1 MIDTIIL
8 FLQLNQFR
16 ITKPYLF
23 EPDANELFK
32 MGVYGKAVNNPTSVE
47 WKEDYKPKMTL
58 FRRPCFGG
66 LRVEFSAPK
75 ILFNNNLDE
84 IEEKYFN
91 ELIEKLKVKLAI
103 RGVEVS
109 KNVLKNAKVSAF
121 HPSKNIELSG
131 YVSSTMV
138 IRDLAKVDLTKKLDL
153 TKTKFDVAGESLQY
167 YSNKHSLV
175 FYDKIADM
183 GKYSSRAI
191 DKENTYLQKSLFH
204 EIKEMR
210 RLTDIEVLKIEVRL
224 IGKRKIN
231 EVMAKIGAKQDPVFK
246 DIFKKDI
253 CQAILKDYW
262 QTIVLEK
269 NKFIFQNE
277 KSDKQEEFFDILSKS
292 RTRGSKPTHSLILWA
307 LQNFCYSE
315 GVPVCRQMFEDIFGS
330 KSWYSIT
337 PYLKEVNEI
346 SEIDFEKYKKSYVDD
361 IEQGLAD
368 FDAIKKEQFNNPDGL
383 IGQELTANLPCK

>member
-23 EPDANELFK
+23 VPDAKTFSNA
-32 MGVYGKAVNNPTSVE
+32 YGKAVNNPTSSE
-47 WKEDYKPKMTL
+47 WKADYKPKMTL
-58 FRRPCFGG
+58 YRRPVLSG

-75 ILFNNNLDE
+75 ILYNNNLDE
-84 IEEKYFN
+84 IEEKDFD
-91 ELIEKLKVKLAI
+91 ELIKKLKEKMAI

-109 KNVLKNAKVSAF
+109 RDILKNAKLSAI

-131 YVSSTMV
+131 YVSSSMV
-138 IRDLAKVDLTKKLDL
+138 IRDLAKVDLTKRLDL
-153 TKTKFDVAGESLQY
+153 TKTKFGVKGESLQY
-167 YSNKHSLV
+167 YSNSHSLV

-183 GKYSSRAI
+183 GKYSKRAI
-191 DKENTYLQKSLFH
+191 DKENTYFQKSLFH

-210 RLTDIEVLKIEVRL
+210 RLTDIEILKMEVRL

-231 EVMAKIGAKQDPVFK
+231 EMMDRIGAKQDPVFK

-253 CQAILKDYW
+253 CQAMLVYYW
-262 QTIVLEK
+262 KELVLEK

-277 KSDKQEEFFDILSKS
+277 KSNKQEEFFSILSKS
-292 RTRGSKPTHSLILWA
+292 RANGKKPTHSLISWA

-315 GVPVCRQMFEDIFGS
+315 GVAVCRQMIEDIFGE
-330 KSWYSIT
+330 KSWPSIA
-337 PYLKEVNEI
+337 PYLKGLNEI
-346 SEIDFEKYKKSYVDD
+346 SEIDFEKYKKSYVKD
-361 IEQGLAD
+361 IEQSLAE
-368 FDAIKKEQFNNPDGL
+368 FKMIKKEQFNNPFGL
-383 IGQELTANLPCK
+383 IGQELTASLPCKEM